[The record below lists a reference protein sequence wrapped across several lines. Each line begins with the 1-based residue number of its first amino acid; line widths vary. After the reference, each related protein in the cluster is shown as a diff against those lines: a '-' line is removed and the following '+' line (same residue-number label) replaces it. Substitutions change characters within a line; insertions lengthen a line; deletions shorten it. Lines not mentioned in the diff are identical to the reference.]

1 MMAPTLTSLLL
12 LLLPALVSG
21 AKAKGDALLELTD
34 NTLADALAEHPL
46 MLVSVG
52 VPECDVCA
60 RTDRMLRKAIADLR
74 VKSNKPVTLARLLIT
89 SQDSPVIAK
98 IVQGQLTL
106 PKLIVF
112 REGEAKDYD
121 GARPP
126 LTPDVTPLSRPIRHS
141 PSYRFAPPHPAIPH
155 PPGDFTKESV
165 VETMLREARHLMK
178 TPDHYT

>member
-12 LLLPALVSG
+12 LLAAVASG
-21 AKAKGDALLELTD
+21 AKAKGEALVDLSD
-34 NTLADALAEHPL
+34 DTLADALAQHPL

-52 VPECDVCA
+52 VPDCDVCA
-60 RTDRMLRKAIADLR
+60 RADRVLRKAIPELR
-74 VKSNKPVTLARLLIT
+74 VKSNVPVTLARLTIT
-89 SQDSPVIAK
+89 SHDSPVIAK

-126 LTPDVTPLSRPIRHS
+126 RTPDAAPLPRPIRTS
-141 PSYRFAPPHPAIPH
+141 PVATPHLP
-155 PPGDFTKESV
+155 T
-165 VETMLREARHLMK
+165 
-178 TPDHYT
+178 

>member
-1 MMAPTLTSLLL
+1 MAPTLTSLLL

-126 LTPDVTPLSRPIRHS
+126 LTRMSRPSLGPSATPHPIDSHLLTRPFPTHQATSPRS
-141 PSYRFAPPHPAIPH
+141 PSSRRC
-155 PPGDFTKESV
+155 S
-165 VETMLREARHLMK
+165 ARRD
-178 TPDHYT
+178 T